1 MLGSGQQALLFLI
14 NTIFGIY
21 IICLMLR
28 FLLQWVKA
36 DFYNP
41 ICQVLM
47 RVTNP
52 GLLTLR
58 RFVPGL
64 FGLDLAAVLLMLVAQ
79 IISLV
84 LVAWLV
90 GFPINGFL
98 IVVAVCKLVLT
109 LLNVYFFAILI
120 MAIMSWVVQDLQRQP
135 IYQLLWQLN
144 EPILRPLRRILPTIS
159 GIDFVPLLAMIL
171 IQVVAILLRGVVI

>member
-14 NTIFGIY
+14 NTLFGIY

-41 ICQVLM
+41 LCQVLM

-58 RFVPGL
+58 RFIPGL
-64 FGLDLAAVLLMLVAQ
+64 FGLDLAALVMMLVVQ
-79 IISLV
+79 I
-84 LVAWLV
+84 VALALIAWV
-90 GFPINGFL
+90 VSFPINGF
-98 IVVAVCKLVLT
+98 IVVVAVFKLVLT

-135 IYQLLWQLN
+135 VYHLLWQLN
-144 EPILRPLRRILPTIS
+144 EPILRPIRRILPTVS
-159 GIDFVPLLAMIL
+159 GMDFSPLVAMIVL
-171 IQVVAILLRGVVI
+171 QVIAILLRGVI